1 MQKVKTVYYKGLAN
15 VQNTL
20 FLAKKKLREKSGES
34 HLVAIL
40 IMVAVVVVIGSYIFK
55 RFTEISKN
63 STDRTASAIE
73 NIFNYTA

>member
-1 MQKVKTVYYKGLAN
+1 M
-15 VQNTL
+15 QNTL

-40 IMVAVVVVIGSYIFK
+40 IMVAVVVAIGGYIFK
-55 RFTEISKN
+55 RFTEISKD
-63 STDRTASAIE
+63 STDRTATAIE

>member
-1 MQKVKTVYYKGLAN
+1 MQKVKKVYYRGLAN

-20 FLAKKKLREKSGES
+20 YFAKQKLREKSGES

-40 IMVAVVVVIGSYIFK
+40 IMVAVVVAIGSYIFK
-55 RFTEISKN
+55 RFTEISED
-63 STDRTASAIE
+63 STDRTANAIE